1 MNQREFKALRDNLYE
16 GRGYKIRPGWNTEK
30 TRLNGA
36 KAFRSE
42 TLKGGEYTV
51 RPFRFDGANKYN
63 PEGIMHRPGDADK
76 MHKHTPPVYREALS
90 RKERLS
96 SGGIQR
102 TGYGSIKID

>member
-63 PEGIMHRPGDADK
+63 SEGIMHLRGSADK
-76 MHKHTPPVYREALS
+76 MHKHNPTVQREALS
-90 RKERLS
+90 ITERLP
-96 SGGIQR
+96 SGGIRR
-102 TGYGSIKID
+102 TG